1 MKTVA
6 EFTETIAEMKLLLLW
21 TLAACLGMVDAQ
33 TDCVE
38 TLGTCGA
45 DCEDKMQIIVTAA
58 SGGGTACTSD
68 LACAAGDGACP
79 APSG

>member
-1 MKTVA
+1 
-6 EFTETIAEMKLLLLW
+6 
-21 TLAACLGMVDAQ
+21 MVDAQ

-38 TLGTCGA
+38 TVGTCGA
-45 DCEDKMQIIVTAA
+45 DCEDKMQTIVTAA
-58 SGGGTACTSD
+58 SGGGAACTTD